1 MSKGKVKVVT
11 DSTCDL
17 PHAEIDRL
25 GVTVVPLT
33 VSFGPEVFYDGQLSK
48 DEYWEKAQ
56 GPFWPKTSQPSLGA
70 FERAFAGQVEA
81 GYDVLCLT
89 LLTRYSGTYG
99 TACAAAHK
107 FGGRVQVL
115 DSGTV
120 SAGLAWQVIAAAEA
134 AGRGAGLRDLAD
146 LTSDMARR
154 TRLYAALDTIEN
166 VRKGGRI
173 DNLMPLLNRLLR
185 VFDLKFVLTVANG
198 QIGLAGAARSY
209 GRALER
215 VREASLE
222 LAPLEKVSVLHTR
235 AAERAASFAD
245 TLARDSGLDSK
256 WVGVVEGGPVLACHA
271 GPNVMGAFVL
281 SKSPPA

>member
-1 MSKGKVKVVT
+1 MTKEKVKVVT
-11 DSTCDL
+11 DSTSDL
-17 PHAEIDRL
+17 SHFEIERL
-25 GVTVVPLT
+25 GVTVVPLS

-48 DEYWEKAQ
+48 EEYWKKAQ
-56 GPFWPKTSQPSLGA
+56 GPFWPRTSQPSLGA
-70 FERAFAGQVEA
+70 FERAFAQQVEA

-107 FGGRVQVL
+107 FGDRVRVL

-120 SAGLAWQVIAAAEA
+120 SAGLAWQVVAAAEEA
-134 AGRGAGLRDLAD
+134 AKGAD
-146 LTSDMARR
+146 LDDVAHLAADMARR

-166 VRKGGRI
+166 VRRGGRL
-173 DNLMPLLNRLLR
+173 DNLMPMIDRLLR
-185 VFDLKFVLTVANG
+185 VFDLKFVIMMANG

-215 VREASLE
+215 IREEALE
-222 LAPLEKVSVLHTR
+222 QAPLEKIAVLHTR
-235 AAERAASFAD
+235 AQERAAAFAD
-245 TLARDSGLDSK
+245 TLAEEAGLNREL
-256 WVGVVEGGPVLACHA
+256 VRVVEGGPVLACHA

-281 SKSPPA
+281 SES

>member
-1 MSKGKVKVVT
+1 MSKPKVHIVT

-17 PHAEIDRL
+17 SHAEIDTL
-25 GVTVVPLT
+25 GVTVVPLS

-56 GPFWPKTSQPSLGA
+56 GPFWPRTSQPSLGA
-70 FERAFAGQVEA
+70 FERAFARQVGA
-81 GYDVLCLT
+81 GFDVLCLT

-99 TACAAAHK
+99 TACAAAHQ
-107 FGGRVQVL
+107 FGDRVTVL

-120 SAGLAWQVIAAAEA
+120 SAGLGWQVIAAAEEA
-134 AGRGAGLRDLAD
+134 ARGAGLDDLAE
-146 LTSDMARR
+146 LTTDMASR
-154 TRLYAALDTIEN
+154 TRLYATLDTIEN
-166 VRKGGRI
+166 VRKGGRLA
-173 DNLMPLLNRLLR
+173 NLMPLIDRLLR
-185 VFDLKFVLTVANG
+185 VFDLKFVIVMANG

-215 VREASLE
+215 VREGALDS
-222 LAPLEKVSVLHTR
+222 APLERVAVLHTR
-235 AAERAASFAD
+235 AQERAKAFAE
-245 TLARDSGLDSK
+245 TLAEQTGLSRELIL
-256 WVGVVEGGPVLACHA
+256 VVEGGPVLACHA